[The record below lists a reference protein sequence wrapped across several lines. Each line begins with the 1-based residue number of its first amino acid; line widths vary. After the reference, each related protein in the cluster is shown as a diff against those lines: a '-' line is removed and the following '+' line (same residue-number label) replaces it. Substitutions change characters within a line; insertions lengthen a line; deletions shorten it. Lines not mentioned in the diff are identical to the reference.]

1 MSTSTSMAGPA
12 AGRAA
17 YEPRTAFVL
26 AGGAALGAM
35 QAGMIYA
42 LYERGIAPDLLI
54 GASAGAL
61 NAAFLAS
68 RPATVATAHEL
79 AAVWCGLR
87 RSDILPL
94 RPATLVSGLAG
105 RRDHLIPDRA
115 LRRLAARHLQFDRL
129 EQAAIPLHLV
139 AFDLLAGTEV
149 RLSDGPLADAVLA
162 AAAIPGVLPPRS
174 HTPSRSAP
182 GASTCCPLRT
192 PATAACR
199 ARPGP
204 RWPPWCTRSPC
215 SPTPASTAT
224 SPATPRPPS

>member
-1 MSTSTSMAGPA
+1 MSTSTAGPA
-12 AGRAA
+12 AG
-17 YEPRTAFVL
+17 EPPTAFVL

-35 QAGMIYA
+35 QAGMIHA

-54 GASAGAL
+54 GTSVGAL

-68 RPATVATAHEL
+68 RPATTATAGEL
-79 AAVWCGLR
+79 AALWRGLR

-94 RPATLVSGLAG
+94 RPATLLTGLAG
-105 RRDHLIPDRA
+105 RRDHLIPDQA
-115 LRRLAARHLQFDRL
+115 LRRPAARHLQFARL

-162 AAAIPGVLPPRS
+162 AAAIPGVSPTTPRS
-174 HTPSRSAP
+174 RTPSRSAP
-182 GASTCCPLRT
+182 GASTCCPPPT

-204 RWPPWCTRSPC
+204 RWPPRCTRSPC
-215 SPTPASTAT
+215 SPTPACTAT